1 MAEVNTRKYS
11 KSASEGDLADVEEG
25 MAVDVATDV
34 SDLLI
39 DGSKV
44 NRFHSGFFTL
54 PRLMSGR
61 KRVRKKKTKEILQ
74 TSSKLEPEPTTVRKS
89 KKEEEK
95 KVCCKND
102 KQSRGFLKRLFRRQ
116 LSQLAIPSNISITTS
131 STHACDFETETTKN
145 SKLKHV
151 YASNTDIRSQHSAC
165 DLGTTAASELPESLV
180 KDKIPAVSGIHN
192 HGNTCFMNAIIQC
205 LSNTDM
211 FAEYFVMNH
220 YRVDLLRRN
229 KIHAK
234 IYGTKGEV
242 TEQLGVLLKSI
253 WSCQYLP
260 EVSNKFK
267 SIVSKYGTQY
277 EGSNQ
282 HDAQEF
288 LLWLLDK
295 VHEDLNTAT
304 KKRYKKPKQNS
315 HGRTDEVVAAET
327 LANYSRCN
335 SSFVLDWFQGQFRS
349 SLICSNCQ
357 KQSNTFD
364 PYLCLSLPIPHQ
376 QTRPVFVNLVRLKG
390 DPRQIKL
397 GVSMDIQATVKELRV
412 HLSKK
417 HQIPN
422 NQIILIEVQ
431 DDGSHQI
438 FSDEDSISSIDQ
450 NQEVYAIEVPAL
462 KLTTK
467 CGGEHLLLLW
477 TNRIGTGSWGRT
489 FGSPYVIQISRE
501 STFKEIQKQIL
512 LGMSNILQNGVS
524 LENIGIV
531 LRLRV
536 IGGIPGKCYLPSD
549 VDHPLYMP
557 TVDHALDTSKVT
569 PLTGPQHLKLVIE
582 WDQETKEEMISD
594 VEVLMEIDTSVQKLR
609 NQQKQMP
616 KATLDNCFQHYFKE
630 EKLGADNAWMCPSCH
645 RSQPGMKQLSLWS
658 CPDYFIIHL
667 KRFRQSSSQ
676 RTKIT
681 SLVEFPVSGLDMTP
695 YIAQR
700 NHTLIPTHPN
710 GLWTWSPWKRPRT
723 QNFTHPDDNVYEL
736 YAVCN
741 HHGNM
746 QSGHYTGYCRNPV
759 DGKWYMFDDTKVTVI
774 QESEIVTPDAY
785 ILFYQRTNFTSSS
798 CASSST
804 SGYSTASSAS
814 LINTDHWA
822 YRMPPFRY
830 LPPKNSKS
838 QDNLCD
844 IDSSFDTTSLQHK
857 EPFQRDQRRYAS
869 MIPLTSPRKN
879 SLVVNTETDR
889 HSDEEVLKEELIRSE
904 INGKSEK
911 SAFPGNVV
919 FRVTA
924 V

>member
-1 MAEVNTRKYS
+1 MTEAKKPKYS

-25 MAVDVATDV
+25 IVVDVATDV

-61 KRVRKKKTKEILQ
+61 KRVRKKKNREVLQ
-74 TSSKLEPEPTTVRKS
+74 PSSKLEPEPTTVRKS
-89 KKEEEK
+89 KKEEK
-95 KVCCKND
+95 KVCDKNG
-102 KQSRGFLKRLFRRQ
+102 KQSHGFLRRLFRRH
-116 LSQLAIPSNISITTS
+116 LSQLAIPSNVSITTS
-131 STHACDFETETTKN
+131 STHACDFEIETSKN

-151 YASNTDIRSQHSAC
+151 SASNTDIRSQHLVC
-165 DLGTTAASELPESLV
+165 DLGTTAASEFPEPLI

-229 KIHAK
+229 KIHARK
-234 IYGTKGEV
+234 YGTKGEV

-260 EVSNKFK
+260 EISNKFK
-267 SIVSKYGTQY
+267 STVSKYGTQY

-304 KKRYKKPKQNS
+304 KKKYKKSKQNS
-315 HGRTDEVVAAET
+315 HGRTDETAAAET

-364 PYLCLSLPIPHQ
+364 PYLCLSLPIPHR

-397 GVSMDIQATVKELRV
+397 GVNMDIQAAVKELRV
-412 HLSKK
+412 NLSKK

-438 FSDEDSISSIDQ
+438 FSDEDSVSSIDE
-450 NQEVYAIEVPAL
+450 NREVYAVETPAL
-462 KLTTK
+462 KLATE

-477 TNRIGTGSWGRT
+477 INRIGTGSHGRT
-489 FGSPYVIQISRE
+489 FGSPYVVQISRE

-512 LGMSNILQNGVS
+512 MAMSNILQNDVS

-569 PLTGPQHLKLVIE
+569 PLMGPQHLNLVVE

-594 VEVLMEIDTSVQKLR
+594 VEVLMEIDPSVQRLR
-609 NQQKQMP
+609 NQQKQVP
-616 KATLDNCFQHYFKE
+616 KATLDKCFQHYFKE
-630 EKLGADNAWMCPSCH
+630 EKLGADNAWMCPSCR

-667 KRFRQSSSQ
+667 KRFRQV
-676 RTKIT
+676 T
-681 SLVEFPVSGLDMTP
+681 VE
-695 YIAQR
+695 
-700 NHTLIPTHPN
+700 TL
-710 GLWTWSPWKRPRT
+710 LM
-723 QNFTHPDDNVYEL
+723 
-736 YAVCN
+736 
-741 HHGNM
+741 GN
-746 QSGHYTGYCRNPV
+746 GYCRNPV
-759 DGKWYMFDDTKVTVI
+759 DGKWYMFDDTKVAVI
-774 QESEIVTPDAY
+774 QESEIVTADAY
-785 ILFYQRTNFTSSS
+785 ILFYQRTSFTSSS

-804 SGYSTASSAS
+804 SGYSSASTAS

-830 LPPKNSKS
+830 LSPKNSKS

-844 IDSSFDTTSLQHK
+844 
-857 EPFQRDQRRYAS
+857 
-869 MIPLTSPRKN
+869 
-879 SLVVNTETDR
+879 V
-889 HSDEEVLKEELIRSE
+889 
-904 INGKSEK
+904 G
-911 SAFPGNVV
+911 
-919 FRVTA
+919 
-924 V
+924 